1 MIKCPGTGAI
11 VVGKVRHSPCVLFQ
25 GAILRVHACVMCEH
39 VHVYGCVS
47 WCVLVCVLAHV
58 CMYVGRHIPMH
69 VCVGKGREVV
79 KQFAYDLG

>member
-1 MIKCPGTGAI
+1 M
-11 VVGKVRHSPCVLFQ
+11 CV
-25 GAILRVHACVMCEH
+25 CEH

-58 CMYVGRHIPMH
+58 CMYVGGHIHMH

-79 KQFAYDLG
+79 KQFAYDLVSREEEENCDIF